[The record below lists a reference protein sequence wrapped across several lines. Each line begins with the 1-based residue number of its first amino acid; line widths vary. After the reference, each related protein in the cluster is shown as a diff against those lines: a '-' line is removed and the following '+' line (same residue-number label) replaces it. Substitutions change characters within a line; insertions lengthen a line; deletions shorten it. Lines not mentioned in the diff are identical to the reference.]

1 MPRNELSKKSKYYLP
16 KNEYSMVKSFCRRYP
31 EWEAE
36 LDVLPDAAR
45 AITYDGD
52 RVQTSR
58 DSDPVSDLAL
68 RRIGLEKKKDIIDRA
83 VAKVAPEIAEYIIR
97 GICYGE
103 TERQLKWEKMPCGKN
118 YYYEKCREARW
129 EIARRIDDRIS
140 L

>member
-16 KNEYSMVKSFCRRYP
+16 KEEYLTVKHFCLQYP
-31 EWEAE
+31 AWEAE
-36 LDVLPDAAR
+36 LDALPDAAR

-68 RRIGLEKKKDIIDRA
+68 RRIELEKKKDIIDRA

-103 TERQLKWEKMPCGKN
+103 TERQLERQGMPCGKK
-118 YYYEKCREARW
+118 YYYRRRNEAYW
-129 EIARRIDDRIS
+129 EIAHRM
-140 L
+140 